1 MLWHVQTG
9 IKTRTEGK
17 NTPCEI
23 LWFLFY
29 PGAGEVI
36 TMFSANQRSGEA
48 QPPPQTCALK
58 YTSAIYVWVWYPPAW
73 KCCLAARSGTYGVIL
88 KCAPPFEH
96 TSGYFSMTLGCLL
109 MLLDFAVEYV
119 KNGLVLDTTAR
130 AGAALSASTDPYST
144 PISHWCSSAKL
155 NCIAPLD
162 FHWLKLI
169 IQAWKEYKRVKIK
182 RKSRVDISLGQD
194 LFIIQWISFILCI
207 DLLLVRTNLQFIS
220 KLPDLKQLKYCN
232 IKS

>member
-119 KNGLVLDTTAR
+119 KKWTGSGHDCP
-130 AGAALSASTDPYST
+130 SWCC
-144 PISHWCSSAKL
+144 PISQHW
-155 NCIAPLD
+155 
-162 FHWLKLI
+162 
-169 IQAWKEYKRVKIK
+169 
-182 RKSRVDISLGQD
+182 SL
-194 LFIIQWISFILCI
+194 LHTNFT
-207 DLLLVRTNLQFIS
+207 LV
-220 KLPDLKQLKYCN
+220 QL
-232 IKS
+232 S